1 MLFKGAGSH
10 CMYVHAH
17 PYKSPTHLQIAMIDT
32 DLGYLEVTEAGPL
45 LPETTSQVPF
55 SVLTPLLPSHS
66 FSDYGGLA
74 QKWKI
79 KLAGNRG
86 IRMLFMWEEQV
97 RLERPLESVSASHPP
112 PFHTRTPPP
121 PPPPTTPR
129 KSLLPTK
136 LSWRLGPQKDE
147 TAAPRQKS
155 RTFTNSQS
163 PSSHHGKENRNL
175 VALPQAD
182 FILNLDV
189 F

>member
-1 MLFKGAGSH
+1 
-10 CMYVHAH
+10 
-17 PYKSPTHLQIAMIDT
+17 MIDT

-55 SVLTPLLPSHS
+55 SVLPSPLPSHS

-74 QKWKI
+74 HKWKI
-79 KLAGNRG
+79 KLAGNQG
-86 IRMLFMWEEQV
+86 SRMLFMWEEQV
-97 RLERPLESVSASHPP
+97 SLERLLESVSASHPP
-112 PFHTRTPPP
+112 PFHTGN
-121 PPPPTTPR
+121 PR